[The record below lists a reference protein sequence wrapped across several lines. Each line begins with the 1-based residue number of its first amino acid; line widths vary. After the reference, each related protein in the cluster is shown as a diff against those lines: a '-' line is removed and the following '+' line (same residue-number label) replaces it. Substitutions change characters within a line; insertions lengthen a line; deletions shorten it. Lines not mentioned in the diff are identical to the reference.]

1 VPPVP
6 DISVE
11 EAVDQTC
18 KALMMGDVMKVMSDF
33 TPEALAA
40 AMASAS
46 GITAVPSLIGY
57 EVRSHEVSGADHVFG
72 IAFKTS
78 EGEVTAKATW
88 REIEGAWKITALDV
102 DGL

>member
-1 VPPVP
+1 VPET
-6 DISVE
+6 SVE
-11 EAVDQTC
+11 EAVNQTC
-18 KALMMGDVMKVMSDF
+18 QALMMGDVMKVMSDF

-57 EVRSHEVSGADHVFG
+57 EVRSHDIDGEDHLFG

-88 REIEGAWKITALDV
+88 REVEGAWKITALDV

>member
-1 VPPVP
+1 MP

-18 KALMMGDVMKVMSDF
+18 RALMAGDVMKVMSDF

-40 AMASAS
+40 VMASAA

-57 EVRSHEVSGADHVFG
+57 EVRTHDVNGDDHDFT
-72 IAFKTS
+72 ISFRTS

-88 REIEGAWKITALDV
+88 REVEGAWKIAALTV
-102 DGL
+102 AGL